1 MSLIWWK
8 SAEMSQFWPNYHILG
23 ALVSN
28 PSTKPGQIWQQ
39 TVDPQST
46 LTRQISFESVYCVT
60 FHEQKN
66 NFGQNLS
73 FGVSYTQ
80 PPLPIMAKFG
90 VLEQTHG
97 VHLHAKFRLDDLL
110 CRPLLAKNSNFVFFG
125 LRHFVVSP
133 VNGNLRK
140 LNTGAQPQ
148 TFPYP
153 TVSKKFLYSNSFM
166 AKSYAET
173 PSPRWRVESKPHQVW
188 HGDRGPPAHSCTS
201 KRVQAPT
208 YIITTMGCWKLRET
222 RPLSFSK
229 IFSFWDPIALYLH
242 QLKLVLH
249 AKFHPLSATC
259 HPCGAKNLEVTLWV
273 T

>member
-1 MSLIWWK
+1 VEKCWNVAILTKLPHFGGSCVQPQYQARPNLAANSWPTVYAYTPNFIWIRLLCHL
-8 SAEMSQFWPNYHILG
+8 PR
-23 ALVSN
+23 
-28 PSTKPGQIWQQ
+28 TK
-39 TVDPQST
+39 
-46 LTRQISFESVYCVT
+46 
-60 FHEQKN
+60 KN

-173 PSPRWRVESKPHQVW
+173 PSLRWRVESKPHQVW